1 MSHRFNWWIGLSTS
15 ESLSKKLILYIGVMK
30 KLILL
35 LFIPLVSFSQQITV
49 TSTDDESF
57 VFSQETLDYLTNE
70 WSQLS
75 ENPQLGLFQSF
86 SAITYF
92 DFDEDGFKDV
102 IVNTAISNY
111 AENVI
116 CIFFWDE
123 ASQKYIENNQYMM
136 LVQGEASL
144 WDDSVGDF
152 NGDGLNDVYV
162 PVSNY
167 HGEEGQ
173 QPDYYPYE
181 NASNMPGHLFLNN
194 GSGFDSQFI
203 DTSIHDGYGYPNYE
217 RGFALD
223 IDNDDV
229 LDIIVPSVNQ
239 HPENTPANNFLATKY
254 NVTNENEITYELIYQ
269 WEDTY
274 NTSSGFYMQSH
285 SVVVT
290 EYNDKIY
297 ILYQGN
303 ETPSSNGYQYATPEV
318 SVYSKEIDDNGDFIL
333 LDKFRLE
340 RGGIV
345 NQDGYV
351 NRETFYINDLDG
363 DGDEEFVI
371 QMFTIDAVPHGG
383 LHVFDHTGQEIT
395 QDWFIEDAYL
405 GHSANG
411 FYCEDLN
418 NDGYKDLIMVDV
430 FTENAAETVIYLN
443 NGEQFIQ
450 KTIELDG
457 SGWCYPIDVNND
469 GFFELLKFDVA
480 QTQQTEITFGVG
492 LNYLDYTDALS
503 LEDSSFNKIY
513 LHPNPSSDFVHI
525 KGTDKELEAIVTD
538 ILGKQVMRVYIKD
551 KLDISILEKGI
562 YIVNLT
568 DGINSTTHKI
578 IKD

>member
-1 MSHRFNWWIGLSTS
+1 
-15 ESLSKKLILYIGVMK
+15 
-30 KLILL
+30 
-35 LFIPLVSFSQQITV
+35 
-49 TSTDDESF
+49 
-57 VFSQETLDYLTNE
+57 
-70 WSQLS
+70 
-75 ENPQLGLFQSF
+75 
-86 SAITYF
+86 
-92 DFDEDGFKDV
+92 
-102 IVNTAISNY
+102 
-111 AENVI
+111 
-116 CIFFWDE
+116 
-123 ASQKYIENNQYMM
+123 
-136 LVQGEASL
+136 
-144 WDDSVGDF
+144 
-152 NGDGLNDVYV
+152 
-162 PVSNY
+162 
-167 HGEEGQ
+167 
-173 QPDYYPYE
+173 
-181 NASNMPGHLFLNN
+181 
-194 GSGFDSQFI
+194 
-203 DTSIHDGYGYPNYE
+203 
-217 RGFALD
+217 
-223 IDNDDV
+223 
-229 LDIIVPSVNQ
+229 
-239 HPENTPANNFLATKY
+239 
-254 NVTNENEITYELIYQ
+254 
-269 WEDTY
+269 
-274 NTSSGFYMQSH
+274 
-285 SVVVT
+285 
-290 EYNDKIY
+290 
-297 ILYQGN
+297 
-303 ETPSSNGYQYATPEV
+303 
-318 SVYSKEIDDNGDFIL
+318 
-333 LDKFRLE
+333 
-340 RGGIV
+340 
-345 NQDGYV
+345 
-351 NRETFYINDLDG
+351 
-363 DGDEEFVI
+363 
-371 QMFTIDAVPHGG
+371 MFTIDAVPHGG

>member
-1 MSHRFNWWIGLSTS
+1 
-15 ESLSKKLILYIGVMK
+15 MK
-30 KLILL
+30 KLLL
-35 LFIPLVSFSQQITV
+35 LLLLLIPLVSFSQQITV
-49 TSTDDESF
+49 TSTDDEPF
-57 VFSQETLDYLTNE
+57 VLSQETFDYLTDD

-75 ENPQLGLFQSF
+75 ENPQLGLFPSY
-86 SAITYF
+86 SALSYF
-92 DFDEDGFKDV
+92 DFDNDGFKDV
-102 IVNTAISNY
+102 IVTTAFSNY

-123 ASQKYIENNQYMM
+123 ASQKYIENNRYMM

-181 NASNMPGHLFLNN
+181 NAANMPGHLFLNN

-217 RGFALD
+217 RGFTLD

-239 HPENTPANNFLATKY
+239 HPDNPSRNDFLATKY
-254 NVTNENEITYELIYQ
+254 NVSAQNEIIYDFIYQ

-274 NTSSGFYMQSH
+274 NTSSGFFIQSH
-285 SVVVT
+285 SVVFT

-297 ILYQGN
+297 ILYPGN
-303 ETPSSNGYQYATPEV
+303 ETQSSSGFEYVTLEV
-318 SVYSKEIDDNGDFIL
+318 SVYSKEVDESGGFIL

-340 RGGIV
+340 RGDDV
-345 NQDGYV
+345 ANQDAFT

-371 QMFTIDAVPHGG
+371 QMYTINAEPHGG
-383 LHVFDHTGQEIT
+383 LHVFNHTGQEIT
-395 QDWFIEDAYL
+395 QDWFIEDDYL
-405 GHSANG
+405 GNSANG

-418 NDGYKDLIMVDV
+418 NDGYKDLIMVDMY
-430 FTENAAETVIYLN
+430 TEDVAETVIYLN

-457 SGWCYPIDVNND
+457 SSWCYPVDVNND
-469 GFFELLKFDVA
+469 GFFELLKFDVS
-480 QTQQTEITFGVG
+480 QTPTLETVTYGVG
-492 LNYLDYTDALS
+492 LNYLDYADALS
-503 LEDSSFNKIY
+503 LDDSSFNKIY
-513 LHPNPSSDFVHI
+513 LYPNPSSDIVNI
-525 KGTDKELEAIVTD
+525 KGADLEFDAKVTD
-538 ILGKQVMRVYIKD
+538 LSGKQVMRKYITD
-551 KLDISILEKGI
+551 KLDISTLEKGI
-562 YIVNLT
+562 YIINLT
-568 DGINSTTHKI
+568 DGATSSFHKI
-578 IKD
+578 IKN

>member
-1 MSHRFNWWIGLSTS
+1 
-15 ESLSKKLILYIGVMK
+15 MK

-173 QPDYYPYE
+173 QPDYYPE
-181 NASNMPGHLFLNN
+181 NTWNMPGHLFLNN